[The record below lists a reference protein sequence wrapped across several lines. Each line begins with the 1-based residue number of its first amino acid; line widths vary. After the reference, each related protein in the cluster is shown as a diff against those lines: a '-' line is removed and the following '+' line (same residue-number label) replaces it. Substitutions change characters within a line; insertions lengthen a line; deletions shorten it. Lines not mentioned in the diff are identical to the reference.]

1 MKNTKIDTGIQTHQ
15 FFDKD
20 DHIFASFRINPTDIN
35 LAARAQEAGEFLNLE
50 KNKELKDIQTA
61 AALNKE
67 IEEKI
72 SYVLGYDASDLFGEV
87 TATTIF
93 PNGEMWAMVVLDAI
107 LNDVQPAIQER
118 LKKMDKAA
126 EKYLKQYE

>member
-1 MKNTKIDTGIQTHQ
+1 MKNTKIATGIQTLQ
-15 FFDKD
+15 FTDED
-20 DHIFASFRINPTDIN
+20 DHVFASFRINPTDIN
-35 LAARAQEAGEFLNLE
+35 LAARAQEVGEYFSPENQA
-50 KNKELKDIQTA
+50 LKDIPTA

-72 SYVLGYDASDLFGEV
+72 SYVLGYDASDVFGEV

-93 PNGEMWAMVVLDAI
+93 PNGEMWAMVVLDTI
-107 LNDVQPAIQER
+107 LKEVQPAVQDR